1 MGKRLS
7 EAAVAR
13 CREASRGV
21 LRYEEGA
28 MTVVKWWRTGLL
40 ALIACL
46 VVAGCSGTAYQPAP
60 ADQTGSLPGDR
71 GGDSGGGSGSS
82 M

>member
-1 MGKRLS
+1 
-7 EAAVAR
+7 
-13 CREASRGV
+13 
-21 LRYEEGA
+21 

-40 ALIACL
+40 ALLACL

-60 ADQTGSLPGDR
+60 ADQTGSLPGER